1 MIIPAFTNSYASLA
15 QGGAVMKIQ
24 DVNMALREAQ
34 PHPLGER
41 PPAAAQEMAFT
52 RPLPNLNEENYQRHI
67 NDLVGAITQQGEKL
81 GKRADI
87 KELQKYRELITEL
100 MNETVSNSYAF
111 TKNNAFDARGRHRVY
126 AMIKKVNKDLDLI
139 AEEVLKEQSDNLK
152 VLDLVDDIR
161 GLLVDIFL

>member
-1 MIIPAFTNSYASLA
+1 
-15 QGGAVMKIQ
+15 MKIQ
-24 DVNMALREAQ
+24 DVNMSLRETQ
-34 PHPLGER
+34 PQPASER
-41 PPAAAQEMAFT
+41 APAAVPEMAFT
-52 RPLPNLNEENYQRHI
+52 RHITSLNEENYQRHI
-67 NDLVGAITQQGEKL
+67 NDLVTAITEQGEKL

-100 MNETVSNSYAF
+100 MNETVSNSYVF

-126 AMIKKVNKDLDLI
+126 AMIKKVNKDLDLL

-161 GLLVDIFL
+161 GLLVDIYL